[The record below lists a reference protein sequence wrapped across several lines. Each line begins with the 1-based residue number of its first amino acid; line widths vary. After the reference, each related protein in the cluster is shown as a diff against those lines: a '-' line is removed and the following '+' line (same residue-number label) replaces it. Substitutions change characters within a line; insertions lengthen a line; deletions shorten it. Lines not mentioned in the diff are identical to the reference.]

1 MDPERYPCL
10 QLGYEVAA
18 KGGSC
23 GAVLNA
29 ANEACVELFLD
40 RKIKLT
46 DIAKICRSVLN
57 HHHFSPSPSL
67 TELLQLD
74 RWSRNEVQNWITG
87 L

>member
-1 MDPERYPCL
+1 
-10 QLGYEVAA
+10 
-18 KGGSC
+18 
-23 GAVLNA
+23 
-29 ANEACVELFLD
+29 LFLD